1 MGIYYFHIRDG
12 LGIVEDPD
20 GIELPD
26 MAALLS
32 EVIRS
37 ATELSNDVITHRRMR
52 FEIVDESGRIVLVTP
67 VDESSAFWDVIA
79 GMVIAEATIQ

>member
-1 MGIYYFHIRDG
+1 VGIYYFHIRDG

-37 ATELSNDVITHRRMR
+37 ATELSNDIITHQRMR
-52 FEIVDESGRIVLVTP
+52 LEIVDESGRIVLVTP
-67 VDESSAFWDVIA
+67 VYESSTFWDVIA
-79 GMVIAEATIQ
+79 GMIIADAPVQ